1 MFGIAIFSSESL
13 NWYIPKR

>member
-13 NWYIPKR
+13 NWYIQKR